1 MVSEVLP
8 EGFLDEFE
16 PGGFFYEAR
25 KMRFVKERSAIVL
38 SKLKNLETAKI
49 SKEQKSTIIKD
60 VWSLP
65 FITSM
70 YRQRCVENGC
80 NEKDYD
86 VFIMSIYEAV
96 KRVIEIYSE
105 AA

>member
-25 KMRFVKERSAIVL
+25 KRRFIKERSAIVL
-38 SKLKNLETAKI
+38 FKLNNLEMAKI

-60 VWSLP
+60 VWSFP
-65 FITSM
+65 FIASM
-70 YRQRCVENGC
+70 YRERCIENGY

-86 VFIMSIYEAV
+86 VFIMNIYKSV
-96 KRVIEIYSE
+96 KRIIDTYSE
-105 AA
+105 VA